1 LRDFGHPRGVDAV
14 PDTIDQSS
22 SATGGAMIQLT
33 AQRQGTTALVI
44 SGAGYGPT
52 NAAAPG
58 STGPG
63 HAAQTSIVEPTTT

>member
-1 LRDFGHPRGVDAV
+1 
-14 PDTIDQSS
+14 
-22 SATGGAMIQLT
+22 MIQLT